1 MTDLLKEALDR
12 IDGYT
17 HPDGANQRANRL
29 HKANQT
35 SLNAGADT
43 WRSYQDAIE
52 NADDYDDILQA
63 ALAVQDT
70 QRLANAARMIGDD
83 LRAQVQA
90 QRSNPR
96 VYEPSETKPA
106 LDFLDAELRDL
117 MRTVRA
123 QEPALHGIHNATD
136 ALRGGGNSQDAW
148 QRVVEQVSRYEEIRA
163 AQRKITI
170 TISGSDQR
178 ETFVKLINRS
188 GLLRAAFDHELD
200 FQQRRIMWSPRS
212 AERGA
217 ADFVAWIKHPPR
229 LEFERTGNAVFPDD
243 PIAYLRWI
251 SDGDK
256 AWVPDVAELV
266 RVDELAETMLSHYPI
281 KQRTAARDSYYTDR
295 NLKPAA
301 VETVSIR

>member
-17 HPDGANQRANRL
+17 HPDGTNQRANRL
-29 HKANQT
+29 HQANQP
-35 SLNAGADT
+35 SFEAGAAAWKT
-43 WRSYQDAIE
+43 YQDAISS
-52 NADDYDDILQA
+52 ADDYDVILQA
-63 ALAVQDT
+63 ALAVQDS
-70 QRLANAARMIGDD
+70 QRLARAAAMIGDD

-96 VYEPSETKPA
+96 IYEPDETKPA
-106 LDFLDAELRDL
+106 LDFLNDELSDL

-123 QEPALHGIHNATD
+123 QEPALRGITNATD

-148 QRVVEQVSRYEEIRA
+148 QTVVEQVTRYEELRA

-188 GLLRAAFDHELD
+188 GLLRAAFDHEYD

-217 ADFVAWIKHPPR
+217 SEFVDWVKHPPR

-251 SDGDK
+251 ADGNK

-281 KQRTAARDSYYTDR
+281 RQRTAAHEAYYTARD
-295 NLKPAA
+295 LEPAA
-301 VETVSIR
+301 PLAVSIV